1 MSYLT
6 NKIDRVEQELP
17 DNVIGLYRP
26 EDHDLINFYQEPS
39 FSSKS
44 ILKVLVTKK
53 DYQTIY
59 KVEGIDNL
67 IHKSIGICGWEKY
80 KDRVR
85 KNTWIKVSRNR
96 SIWAPYK
103 YYIYSDSEYDS
114 DYEEL

>member
-6 NKIDRVEQELP
+6 VKFTNEKLSK
-17 DNVIGLYRP
+17 NVIGLFRP
-26 EDHDLINFYQEPS
+26 EDHDEISFYQEPS
-39 FSSKS
+39 FFSEKIPKILVKRKNYKS
-44 ILKVLVTKK
+44 I
-53 DYQTIY
+53 YQ
-59 KVEGIDNL
+59 VEGIDNL

-85 KNTWIKVSRNR
+85 KNTWIKVSKNE

-114 DYEEL
+114 EYEEL